1 MGRYKKDGNF
11 YVKYPTRRKMAA
23 LLRRIIMSKGL
34 YQEGTL
40 VDSVRIN
47 AMVTGFAKLEIEIIA
62 MYYFIFLNN
71 GAFLWNGGVI
81 PPYDI
86 VSDFTDQMNS
96 SGLTSEIY
104 SQYTEWVT
112 QNYPLL
118 QAVEVLAKDQKIVYK
133 FVPIDPPS
141 GFTVG
146 SPLDV

>member
-1 MGRYKKDGNF
+1 MARYKKDGNF

-23 LLRRIIMSKGL
+23 ILKRIIMSKGL

-47 AMVTGFAKLEIEIIA
+47 ARVTGFAKLEIDIIA

-71 GAFLWNGGVI
+71 GAYLWNGGVI

-86 VSDFTDQMNS
+86 VSAFQDEMVNQGIT
-96 SGLTSEIY
+96 TEIY
-104 SQYTEWVT
+104 SQYTEWIT
-112 QNYPLL
+112 QNYPMVE
-118 QAVEVLAKDQKIVYK
+118 AIEVLENDQKIVYN
-133 FVPIDPPS
+133 FIPVDPPA